1 MKLRD
6 VLIESDKLSEYDVVY
21 AKRPW
26 SLEAEAFVVRYDG
39 EQPVARSLKDDPSFE
54 YFLEAPL
61 VTDIRRQ
68 IEDAGRSSEEALD
81 VLFYYAENDA
91 FPQ

>member
-1 MKLRD
+1 MKLREI
-6 VLIESDKLSEYDVVY
+6 LIGSDKLAEYDVVY

-26 SLEAEAFVVRYDG
+26 SLDSEAFVFRYEEG
-39 EQPVARSLKDDPSFE
+39 QPVVRRLKDDPSFE

-61 VTDIRRQ
+61 VKDIRQ
-68 IEDAGRSSEEALD
+68 QVEDVGRSSEEAIETL
-81 VLFYYAENDA
+81 LYYAENDA